1 VVEDHLLEGE
11 GGEEE
16 GGQGLEG
23 DLLHGSDFECDM
35 MFQLYHVMSL
45 LLDF

>member
-1 VVEDHLLEGE
+1 
-11 GGEEE
+11 
-16 GGQGLEG
+16 
-23 DLLHGSDFECDM
+23 LLHGSDFECDM